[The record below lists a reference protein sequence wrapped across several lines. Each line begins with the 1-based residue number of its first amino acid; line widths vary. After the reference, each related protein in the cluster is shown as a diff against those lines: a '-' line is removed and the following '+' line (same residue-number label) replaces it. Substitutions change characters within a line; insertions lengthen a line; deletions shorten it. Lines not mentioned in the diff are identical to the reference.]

1 MKHAFSSMK
10 RIGRYI
16 KPYRVKFYL
25 VILFTI
31 LTVAFTAALPYL
43 PGLPT
48 TEISRNFAG
57 GESNNI
63 DNLNQCL
70 IFILVVVT

>member
-16 KPYRVKFYL
+16 KPYRVTFYL

-31 LTVAFTAALPYL
+31 LTVAFNAALPYL
-43 PGLPT
+43 TGLPDRK
-48 TEISRNFAG
+48 S
-57 GESNNI
+57 
-63 DNLNQCL
+63 
-70 IFILVVVT
+70 VV

>member
-16 KPYRVKFYL
+16 KPYRVTFYL

-31 LTVAFTAALPYL
+31 LTVALFDWITDD
-43 PGLPT
+43 
-48 TEISRNFAG
+48 RN
-57 GESNNI
+57 
-63 DNLNQCL
+63 
-70 IFILVVVT
+70 

>member
-16 KPYRVKFYL
+16 KPYRVTFYL

-31 LTVAFTAALPYL
+31 LTVAFNAALSYL
-43 PGLPT
+43 TGL
-48 TEISRNFAG
+48 RRQKLAV
-57 GESNNI
+57 
-63 DNLNQCL
+63 
-70 IFILVVVT
+70 ILRRIH